1 MIVAGW
7 DVVCVCVCERE
18 SSRNCNRVA
27 AVLVMAG
34 QLVWRVFRA
43 GAVHCPLIAP
53 TMPL

>member
-1 MIVAGW
+1 MQC
-7 DVVCVCVCERE
+7 VCVCVCVCVCQ
-18 SSRNCNRVA
+18 SSRNCNGA
-27 AVLVMAG
+27 AELVMAG